1 MSGSNDYTHISN
13 TAVNPFLISSL
24 GQNQN
29 LSFINSIVGFI
40 APTAIGVNTVVN
52 AAGKPIILP
61 PQIVVLSATM
71 QSTKPI
77 VGGTTLELGLA
88 ATSGGAVASTIT
100 GTQAVAGINTGIV
113 VQPAVGS
120 TISVL
125 NQYLVVNNATVVT
138 SGSVKIHLNY
148 LVPLVA

>member
-13 TAVNPFLISSL
+13 TGVNPLMISSL

-40 APTAIGVNTVVN
+40 TPTAIGVNSVVN
-52 AAGKPIILP
+52 TNGTPIILP
-61 PQIVVLSATM
+61 PQIVVLSASM

-88 ATSGGAVASTIT
+88 ATSGGAVATTIT
-100 GTQAVAGINTGIV
+100 GTQAVAGVNTGIV
-113 VQPAVGS
+113 LQPAVGNS
-120 TISVL
+120 ISAL
-125 NQYLVVNNATVVT
+125 NQYLVVNNAAVVT